1 MLHFKTSVLLHL
13 QLSIIL
19 PLSLLVG
26 CAPVRKTTSA
36 APVYKIE
43 KKGEGFVLLQ
53 NGEPYF
59 IKGARTI
66 GTQYL
71 ELVAS
76 IGGNSIRIGG
86 REKDVEVILSEANR
100 LGLTVLFGLPMAS
113 ERNGFDY
120 NNQAAV
126 QAQLD
131 TARAIVRKYKSYPAI
146 MMWAIGN
153 EMDYLPGDAEF
164 NLKLWDAVNEVA
176 RMIHQEDPARL
187 AITVTGTGQK
197 SKMENMAKMLPDIDA
212 LGINT
217 YADIGEVPAWV
228 RQYNLNKPYVIT
240 EWGPTGDWQVK
251 KNQWR
256 IPIEETTTE
265 KARVYQQ
272 RHEEVIAKDAYSLGG
287 YSFLWTG
294 GRQERTHTWY
304 NLFYDNGE
312 TTEGVDVLQNLW
324 SGKWPQNR
332 APQIE
337 SLYLDNKPL
346 GADILLE
353 KGKNYRAH
361 VQARDP
367 NNEPLTYEWELY
379 PENTEFGYAGQGEKR
394 PEPVTN
400 LIQNKNEAVI
410 TLTAPA
416 DSANYRLFVYVRDK
430 GNKIAIANIPFHVE

>member
-1 MLHFKTSVLLHL
+1 MNYFPTSTFLNLHLVSVLL
-13 QLSIIL
+13 
-19 PLSLLVG
+19 LSLLIS
-26 CAPVRKTTSA
+26 CAPVRKNNSS

-53 NGEPYF
+53 NGKPYF

-71 ELVAS
+71 ELVAG

-86 REKDVEVILSEANR
+86 REKDVEQILSEANR

-131 TARAIVRKYKSYPAI
+131 TARSMVRKYKTYPAI

-153 EMDYLPGDAEF
+153 EMDYLPGDADF

-176 RMIHQEDPARL
+176 RMIHQEDPAHP
-187 AITVTGTGQK
+187 AITVVGTGGK
-197 SKMENMAKMLPDIDA
+197 SKMENMVKMLPDVDA

-217 YADIGEVPAWV
+217 YADIGDVPGWV
-228 RQYNLNKPYVIT
+228 RQYKLNKPYIIT

-251 KNQWR
+251 KNKWR
-256 IPIEETTTE
+256 LPIEETTTE
-265 KARVYQQ
+265 KARVYQT
-272 RHEEVIAKDAYSLGG
+272 RHEGVIAKDPYCLGG
-287 YSFLWTG
+287 YSFLWTQ

-312 TTEGVDVLQNLW
+312 HTEAVDVLQHMW

-337 SLYLDNKPL
+337 ALYLDNKPL

-353 KGKNYRAH
+353 QGKNYQAR
-361 VQARDP
+361 VQATDP
-367 NNEPLTYEWELY
+367 NNDALSYEWEIY
-379 PENTEFGYAGQGEKR
+379 PENTRFGYAGQGEKR
-394 PEPVTN
+394 PQPVN
-400 LIQNKNEAVI
+400 HLIQNRQEASI
-410 TLTAPA
+410 TFTAPA
-416 DSANYRLFVYVRDK
+416 TSADYRLFVYVRDK
-430 GNKIAIANIPFHVE
+430 GNKIAVANIPFHVE